1 MTFPA
6 NELFYPHSADGE
18 IKAQGREKECL
29 RLHRQEVAELG
40 LEAMS
45 PYPSL

>member
-29 RLHRQEVAELG
+29 RLHRQEAAELG
-40 LEAMS
+40 LGS
-45 PYPSL
+45 RVSLPSL